1 MYLAREQS
9 PKIFNEITLNREIRV
24 KYTRRT
30 LNICFVRNPYDRT
43 SLPIKQCVCL
53 KITKRTKKKILMQSI
68 LYLHIDLYLE
78 NV

>member
-53 KITKRTKKKILMQSI
+53 KITKRTKKKF
-68 LYLHIDLYLE
+68 
-78 NV
+78 